1 MRLYEISDVL
11 NEINSVMSIPKYAA
25 VFAYFNTSVGIN
37 PVIQKLP
44 VGIQNNW
51 RDRAISY
58 KKQSNTVFPAFSFFC
73 TFIQEMAS
81 TFNDPGFDF
90 GTGYVA
96 DATMVHRRGATS
108 QVFAHE
114 TSITSDFWIKP
125 ETPINK
131 SICIFHKAGHSL
143 YECRKFNSKP
153 LKERREL
160 LMKHG
165 HCFRCVNGKHVAK
178 D

>member
-44 VGIQNNW
+44 VGSQNKW
-51 RDRAISY
+51 RDRATSY

-96 DATMVHRRGATS
+96 DATMVHRRGAKS
-108 QVFAHE
+108 QVFALE
-114 TSITSDFWIKP
+114 TSITFDFGLNRRLRSTSLYASFTKLGILWM
-125 ETPINK
+125 N
-131 SICIFHKAGHSL
+131 AGHSIRNL
-143 YECRKFNSKP
+143 
-153 LKERREL
+153 
-160 LMKHG
+160 
-165 HCFRCVNGKHVAK
+165 
-178 D
+178 